1 VLNTVNPQQL
11 PPTLHYAPPELDD
24 PDLRPGFFG
33 SLAMSLLALGL
44 VGSLVAVAVSSIVA
58 LAS

>member
-1 VLNTVNPQQL
+1 MSRQQQ

-24 PDLRPGFFG
+24 PDPGLGFFG

-44 VGSLVAVAVSSIVA
+44 VGSLVAAAVSSLIA
-58 LAS
+58 LTS